1 MYKEFEDKKNWFKE
15 KRFGMFVHWGL
26 YSIPAVHEQYW
37 QRLNVEHDEYVKLA
51 DEFNPVDFDPA
62 KWLDQ
67 AEEAGMEYLVFTA
80 KHHDGFCLWDT
91 KQTNFNVMNSPYGK
105 DVLKM
110 LANECH
116 KRNFP
121 LVVYYSV
128 VDWYQPTY
136 PNIGRHHEIVTDP
149 AKHDMAK
156 YVDFVKE
163 QIREI
168 CTNYSTIHGIWWD
181 MNVPEYKDQS
191 VHELIR
197 ELQPLAVI
205 NNRGFGN
212 GDFSTPERDFDPEN
226 ANPHMGNHILVE
238 ACQSVGVNSWGYRKN
253 EDYFSSE
260 YLMQCIVRWL
270 TDGANYLLNIG
281 PDSKGIIPKQ
291 STSILR
297 NIGKWMQTVRS
308 SFNGKLM
315 PRLLKDDSLKVIR
328 DGKNL
333 YIHCSDIKSSTL
345 KLEPLKD
352 EPQDVILMNTGQE
365 LDWTFEPIVYEKDS
379 VERYLRIRNIQVDK
393 LNGPAVIKIIGI

>member
-1 MYKEFEDKKNWFKE
+1 MTWFKDKK
-15 KRFGMFVHWGL
+15 FGMFVHWGL
-26 YSIPAVHEQYW
+26 YSIPGEHEQYW
-37 QRLNVEHDEYVKLA
+37 QRWNLERDEYVKLT
-51 DEFNPVDFDPA
+51 DEFDPVDFAPE
-62 KWLDQ
+62 KWLDL

-91 KQTNFNVMNSPYGK
+91 AQTDFNVMNSPYSK

-110 LANECH
+110 LADECH
-116 KRNFP
+116 KRDFP

-128 VDWYQPTY
+128 VDWHHPAY

-149 AKHDMAK
+149 AGHDMAE

-168 CTNYSTIHGIWWD
+168 CTNYGTIHGIWWD

-212 GDFSTPERDFDPEN
+212 GDFATPERDFDPEA
-226 ANPHMGNHILVE
+226 ANPHGGNHSLVE

-253 EDYFSSE
+253 EDYFSAK
-260 YLMQCIVRWL
+260 YLMRCIDKWL

-281 PDSKGIIPKQ
+281 PHSKGTIPEQ
-291 STSILR
+291 AENILKD
-297 NIGKWMQTVRS
+297 IGKWMQAVRP
-308 SFNGKLM
+308 SFNGNFM
-315 PRLLKDDSLKVIR
+315 PHLLEDHKVIK
-328 DGKNL
+328 DGETL
-333 YIHCSDIKSSTL
+333 YIHCSNLTSSTL
-345 KLEPLKD
+345 KLKPIKD
-352 EPQDVILMNTGQE
+352 EPKQVILMNNGEE

-379 VERYLRIRNIQVDK
+379 GEKYLRIRNIPVDQ
-393 LNGPAVIKIIGI
+393 LNGPAVIKLEF